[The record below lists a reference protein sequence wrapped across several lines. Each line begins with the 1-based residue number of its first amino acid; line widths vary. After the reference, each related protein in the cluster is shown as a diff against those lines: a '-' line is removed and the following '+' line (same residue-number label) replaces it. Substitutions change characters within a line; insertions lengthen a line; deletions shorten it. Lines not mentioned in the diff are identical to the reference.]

1 MGAMGGRSGGRLLVL
16 CASAVCL
23 WEQAA
28 AAGGAI
34 FTGRIDAFCVS
45 KMMVK
50 MVFFAMVC
58 SAPPSPAPGPVP
70 PARVAPPLGCACCR
84 GYVGHSSCVCWVC
97 VCVCVCVCLCVVVR
111 ARAVLGVPDWAA
123 RNEGAEPCSRRPDR
137 LPLAQA
143 VSVAAPLTALRLVRC
158 VLSWRKI
165 PHTLRC

>member
-45 KMMVK
+45 KMMVN
-50 MVFFAMVC
+50 MLFFAMVC

-97 VCVCVCVCLCVVVR
+97 VCVCVWLCARVQSWEFLTGRLETKVR
-111 ARAVLGVPDWAA
+111 SPARVAQIDCRL
-123 RNEGAEPCSRRPDR
+123 RRRYPWQR
-137 LPLAQA
+137 
-143 VSVAAPLTALRLVRC
+143 R
-158 VLSWRKI
+158 
-165 PHTLRC
+165 